1 MTTHTTIKPIQLRPE
16 EYSRYIQQN
25 KLSLEPEQEGSFTIA
40 DNILVSRCC
49 ADYGL
54 ELSGDIKTEKVPD
67 HFHEAHNIVLRI
79 KGSYTLPRDVH
90 VHTEA
95 GMVPVRPLILHD
107 QITSKHLHELSAQ
120 LIQEKKISAP
130 MELDEEYLYEALS
143 ETWFTIAME
152 EVVQMG
158 PDIQML
164 QVTFTKDGSFS
175 VIPLNGDL

>member
-1 MTTHTTIKPIQLRPE
+1 VA
-16 EYSRYIQQN
+16 
-25 KLSLEPEQEGSFTIA
+25 EQDNSFTVA
-40 DNILVSRCC
+40 DSTLVSRCC

-54 ELSGDIKTEKVPD
+54 ELKGDMKTEKVQD
-67 HFHEAHNIVLRI
+67 HAHEVHNIVLRI

-90 VHTEA
+90 LHTEA

-107 QITSKHLHELSAQ
+107 QITSKHLHELSAE
-120 LIQEKKISAP
+120 LMREKKVTAP
-130 MELDEEYLYEALS
+130 MEFDEEYLYEALS

-152 EVVQMG
+152 AVVDMG